1 MATNVLLPQWGMN
14 MEDGTL
20 TRWLVSEGEEIA
32 EGQPLVEVET
42 AKINSELESPASG
55 VVYHI
60 MAAEGSLVKVG
71 ELVAV
76 IGAPGENPPRPE
88 PGAPSASPAGA
99 RRRRR
104 QRDARPA
111 GGAARQVT
119 PVARRLA
126 RDNGI
131 DLDTVNG
138 TGPRGRITEQDVRDA
153 IEARQ
158 SRARVQVVPRARM
171 LARQNDID
179 LAEVDGTGPNGRIT
193 VADVERV
200 VAERAGAERDAVPAR
215 AEGEVVPLTGLRKI
229 IADRMTMSVS
239 TMAQVT
245 LSTEADVTELL
256 RLRESLVGEWRQY
269 RIRPLDMDIII
280 AAVAGA
286 LKAHPRLNS
295 HLVDGNVIL
304 LKDVNIGVAV
314 AVPDGLVVPVLRGA
328 DSLDLLGMARQIRA
342 LADKARKNA
351 LGVDDVTGAG
361 FTVTALSN
369 YDIDVFTPIIDPPQV
384 AILGL
389 GRAVEKP
396 VVVDGEIVVRSMMH
410 LSVTFDHRALDG
422 VPVAEFIR
430 TLKGRLESPGEL
442 VG

>member
-20 TRWLVSEGEEIA
+20 TRWLVNEGDEIA

-55 VVYHI
+55 VVSHI

-76 IGAPGENPPRPE
+76 IGEPGENPPRPE
-88 PGAPSASPAGA
+88 PKAAPSPAGA
-99 RRRRR
+99 RRRQR
-104 QRDARPA
+104 QRDARPT
-111 GGAARQVT
+111 GAAASQVT

-131 DLDTVNG
+131 DLDEVNG

-158 SRARVQVVPRARM
+158 SRPRVQAPPRARM
-171 LARQNDID
+171 LARQEDID
-179 LAEVDGTGPNGRIT
+179 LSDVAGSGPNGRIT
-193 VADVERV
+193 VADVER
-200 VAERAGAERDAVPAR
+200 AIAERDAGAAR
-215 AEGEVVPLTGLRKI
+215 ADAVGEVVPLTGLRKI

-245 LSTEADVTELL
+245 LTTEADVTELL
-256 RLRESLVGEWRQY
+256 NLRESLVSEWRPH
-269 RIRPLDMDIII
+269 RIRPLDLDFII

-286 LKAHPRLNS
+286 LKAHPRLNA
-295 HLVDGNVIL
+295 HLADGNVLL
-304 LKDVNIGVAV
+304 LKEINIGLAVAV
-314 AVPDGLVVPVLRGA
+314 ADGLVVPVLRGA
-328 DSLDLLGMARQIRA
+328 DSLDLLGIARQIRM
-342 LADKARKNA
+342 LADKTRKNA
-351 LGVDDVTGAG
+351 LGVDDMTGAG

-389 GRAVEKP
+389 GRAIEKP

-430 TLKGRLESPGEL
+430 TLKASLESPGEL
-442 VG
+442 VGSR

>member
-20 TRWLVSEGEEIA
+20 TRWLVNEGDEIA

-55 VVYHI
+55 VVSHI

-76 IGAPGENPPRPE
+76 IGEPGENPPRPE
-88 PGAPSASPAGA
+88 PKAAPSPAGA
-99 RRRRR
+99 RRRQR
-104 QRDARPA
+104 QRDARPT
-111 GGAARQVT
+111 GAAASQVT

-131 DLDTVNG
+131 DLDEVNG
-138 TGPRGRITEQDVRDA
+138 TGPRGRITEQDVRAA
-153 IEARQ
+153 IDARQ
-158 SRARVQVVPRARM
+158 SRPQVQVVPRARM
-171 LARQNDID
+171 LARQEDID
-179 LAEVDGTGPNGRIT
+179 LTDVAGSGPNGRIT
-193 VADVERV
+193 VADVER
-200 VAERAGAERDAVPAR
+200 AIAERDAVIAR
-215 AEGEVVPLTGLRKI
+215 ADAVGEIVPLTGLRKI
-229 IADRMTMSVS
+229 IADRMTLSIS

-245 LSTEADVTELL
+245 LTTEVDVTELL
-256 RLRESLVGEWRQY
+256 NLRERLVTEWRPH
-269 RIRPLDMDIII
+269 RMRPMDQDLIIG
-280 AAVAGA
+280 AVAGA

-295 HLVDGNVIL
+295 HLVDGNVLL
-304 LKDVNIGVAV
+304 LKEVNIGVAV

-328 DSLDLLGMARQIRA
+328 DSLDLLGIARQIRT
-342 LADKARKNA
+342 LADKTRKNA
-351 LGVDDVTGAG
+351 LGVDDMTGAG

-389 GRAVEKP
+389 GRAIEKP

-430 TLKGRLESPGEL
+430 TLKASLESPGEL
-442 VG
+442 VGSR

>member
-20 TRWLVSEGEEIA
+20 TKWLVNEGDEIA
-32 EGQPLVEVET
+32 EGQPLVEIET

-55 VVYHI
+55 VVAHI
-60 MAAEGSLVKVG
+60 MADEGSLVKVG

-76 IGAPGENPPRPE
+76 IAEPGENAPRPE
-88 PGAPSASPAGA
+88 PGSPTSPASA

-104 QRDARPA
+104 RTGGRPA
-111 GGAARQVT
+111 DGGARQQVT

-126 RDNGI
+126 RENDI
-131 DLDTVNG
+131 SLDEVTG
-138 TGPRGRITEQDVRDA
+138 TGPRGRVTEQDVRDA
-153 IEARQ
+153 IEARR
-158 SRARVQVVPRARM
+158 SRPRVQVVPRARM
-171 LARQNDID
+171 LARQEGLD
-179 LAEVDGTGPNGRIT
+179 LADMVGSGPNGRIL
-193 VADVERV
+193 VADVER
-200 VAERAGAERDAVPAR
+200 AIAERDAGAAR
-215 AEGEVVPLTGLRKI
+215 ADAVAEVMPLTGLRKT

-245 LSTEADVTELL
+245 LTTEADVTDLL
-256 RLRESLVGEWRQY
+256 KLRESLVAEWRPH
-269 RIRPLDMDIII
+269 RLRPLDLDLII
-280 AAVAGA
+280 AAVAEA

-295 HLVDGNVIL
+295 HLVNDEVL
-304 LKDVNIGVAV
+304 LLEDVNIGVAV

-328 DSLDLLGMARQIRA
+328 QALDLLGMARAMRE
-342 LADKARKNA
+342 LADKTRKNA
-351 LGVDDVTGAG
+351 LGIDDVTGAG

-369 YDIDVFTPIIDPPQV
+369 YDIDAFTPIIDPPQV

-389 GRAVEKP
+389 GRANRKP

-422 VPVAEFIR
+422 VPVAEFMR
-430 TLKGRLESPGEL
+430 TLKSNLESPEAL
-442 VG
+442 LSES

>member
-88 PGAPSASPAGA
+88 PGAPASSPGGA

-104 QRDARPA
+104 QRDARPT

-131 DLDTVNG
+131 DLDAVNG

-153 IEARQ
+153 IQARQ

-179 LAEVDGTGPNGRIT
+179 IAEVDGTGPNGRIT
-193 VADVERV
+193 VADVER
-200 VAERAGAERDAVPAR
+200 AIAERDAVPAR

-256 RLRESLVGEWRQY
+256 RLRESLVSEWRQH

-286 LKAHPRLNS
+286 LKAHPRLNA

-328 DSLDLLGMARQIRA
+328 DSVDLLGMARQIRA
-342 LADKARKNA
+342 LADKARKNT
-351 LGVDDVTGAG
+351 LSVDDMTGAG

-389 GRAVEKP
+389 GRAIEKP
-396 VVVDGEIVVRSMMH
+396 VVVDGEIVARSMMH

-430 TLKGRLESPGEL
+430 TLKASLESPSEL
-442 VG
+442 VGAG

>member
-1 MATNVLLPQWGMN
+1 MN

-20 TRWLVSEGEEIA
+20 TRWLVNEGDEIA

-55 VVYHI
+55 VVSHI

-76 IGAPGENPPRPE
+76 IGEPGENPPRPE
-88 PGAPSASPAGA
+88 PKAAPSPAGA
-99 RRRRR
+99 RRRQR
-104 QRDARPA
+104 QRDARPT
-111 GGAARQVT
+111 GAAASQVT

-131 DLDTVNG
+131 DLDEVNG

-158 SRARVQVVPRARM
+158 SRPQVQVVPRARM
-171 LARQNDID
+171 LARQEEID
-179 LAEVDGTGPNGRIT
+179 LSDVAGSGPSGRIT
-193 VADVERV
+193 VADVER
-200 VAERAGAERDAVPAR
+200 AIAERDSVAAR
-215 AEGEVVPLTGLRKI
+215 ADAVGEVVPLTGLRKI
-229 IADRMTMSVS
+229 IADRMTLSVS

-245 LSTEADVTELL
+245 LTTEVDVTELL
-256 RLRESLVGEWRQY
+256 SLRESLVAEWRPH
-269 RIRPLDMDIII
+269 RMRPLDLDLII

-286 LKAHPRLNS
+286 LSEHPRLNA
-295 HLVDGNVIL
+295 HLVDGNVLL
-304 LKDVNIGVAV
+304 LKEVNVGLAV

-328 DSLDLLGMARQIRA
+328 DSLDLLGVARAMRE
-342 LADKARKNA
+342 LADKTRKGN

-389 GRAVEKP
+389 GRAIEKP
-396 VVVDGEIVVRSMMH
+396 VVVDGEIAVRYMVT
-410 LSVTFDHRALDG
+410 LSLSFDHRIVDGAPAAQFLQALKQAIEQG
-422 VPVAEFIR
+422 
-430 TLKGRLESPGEL
+430 
-442 VG
+442 

>member
-20 TRWLVSEGEEIA
+20 TRWLVNEGDEIA

-55 VVYHI
+55 VVSHI

-76 IGAPGENPPRPE
+76 IGEPGENPPRPE
-88 PGAPSASPAGA
+88 PKAAPSPAGA
-99 RRRRR
+99 RRRQR
-104 QRDARPA
+104 QRDARPT
-111 GGAARQVT
+111 GAAASQVT

-131 DLDTVNG
+131 DLDEVNG

-158 SRARVQVVPRARM
+158 SRPRVQAPPRARM
-171 LARQNDID
+171 LARQEDID
-179 LAEVDGTGPNGRIT
+179 LSDVAGSGPNGRIT
-193 VADVERV
+193 VADVER
-200 VAERAGAERDAVPAR
+200 AIAERDAVAAR
-215 AEGEVVPLTGLRKI
+215 ADAVGEVVPLTGLRKI

-245 LSTEADVTELL
+245 LTTEADVTELL
-256 RLRESLVGEWRQY
+256 NLRESLVSEWRPH
-269 RIRPLDMDIII
+269 RIRPLDLDFII
-280 AAVAGA
+280 AAVAGS
-286 LKAHPRLNS
+286 LKAHPRLNA
-295 HLVDGNVIL
+295 HLVDGNVLL
-304 LKDVNIGVAV
+304 LKEVNIGLAVAV
-314 AVPDGLVVPVLRGA
+314 ADGLVVPVLRGA
-328 DSLDLLGMARQIRA
+328 DSLDLLDIARQIRT
-342 LADKARKNA
+342 LADKTRKNA
-351 LGVDDVTGAG
+351 LGVDDMTGAG

-389 GRAVEKP
+389 GRAMEKP

-430 TLKGRLESPGEL
+430 TLKASLESPGKL
-442 VG
+442 VGSR

>member
-20 TRWLVSEGEEIA
+20 TRWLVNEGDEIA

-55 VVYHI
+55 VVSHI

-76 IGAPGENPPRPE
+76 IGEPGENPPRPE
-88 PGAPSASPAGA
+88 PKAAPSPAGA
-99 RRRRR
+99 RRRQR
-104 QRDARPA
+104 QRDARPT
-111 GGAARQVT
+111 GAAASQVT

-131 DLDTVNG
+131 DLDEVNG

-158 SRARVQVVPRARM
+158 SRPRVQAPPRARM
-171 LARQNDID
+171 LARQEDID
-179 LAEVDGTGPNGRIT
+179 LSDVAGSGPNGRIT
-193 VADVERV
+193 VADVER
-200 VAERAGAERDAVPAR
+200 AIAERDAGAAR
-215 AEGEVVPLTGLRKI
+215 ADAVGEVVPLTGLRKI

-245 LSTEADVTELL
+245 LTTEADVTDLL
-256 RLRESLVGEWRQY
+256 NLREYLVSEWRPH
-269 RIRPLDMDIII
+269 RMRPMDQDLII

-286 LKAHPRLNS
+286 LKAHPRLNA
-295 HLVDGNVIL
+295 HLVDGNVLL
-304 LKDVNIGVAV
+304 LKEVNIGVAV

-328 DSLDLLGMARQIRA
+328 DSLDLLGIARQIRM
-342 LADKARKNA
+342 LADKTRKNA
-351 LGVDDVTGAG
+351 LGVDDMTGAG

-389 GRAVEKP
+389 GRAIEKP

-430 TLKGRLESPGEL
+430 TLKASLESPGEL
-442 VG
+442 VGSR